1 MTAYRNWK
9 LSLRLWNRIMR
20 RLWKD
25 LENQD
30 NTPSK
35 RYNQNHIEGS
45 SWISENQNAKRN
57 EKNEAWMFYV
67 LMQMK
72 MLLRVELETMHCY
85 ILEEINLYFI
95 VN

>member
-1 MTAYRNWK
+1 MTLYRNWK

-30 NTPSK
+30 NTHSK

-45 SWISENQNAKRN
+45 SWISENQNSKRN

-72 MLLRVELETMHCY
+72 MLLRVGLETMHVTFWKRLIY
-85 ILEEINLYFI
+85 MSL
-95 VN
+95 